1 MKQAT
6 TILRISREAK
16 IRIQGEERL
25 KRQELSANTKKSMIS
40 KSAAGETDREREIR
54 LAKERKV
61 AAANG
66 GEVAEE
72 TNQELTEM
80 PRVGDKV
87 ILKTS
92 GLAGK
97 VTKVS
102 DEIVTVAA
110 GFIVAEAKLNELE
123 KSSSSTSSVKTSS
136 TQTFAGVKKKPTS
149 PSRAARASRSS
160 ASRRTAWSRTAS
172 SSSAS
177 SKWWTPS
184 DTRLGYTVTCSNNF
198 SKNPL

>member
-1 MKQAT
+1 
-6 TILRISREAK
+6 
-16 IRIQGEERL
+16 
-25 KRQELSANTKKSMIS
+25 MIS

-80 PRVGDKV
+80 PTVGDKV

-110 GFIVAEAKLNELE
+110 GFIVAEAKLNELWE
-123 KSSSSTSSVKTSS
+123 A
-136 TQTFAGVKKKPTS
+136 FAVFSFVGKDELLS
-149 PSRAARASRSS
+149 NIC
-160 ASRRTAWSRTAS
+160 RREEETGIA
-172 SSSAS
+172 
-177 SKWWTPS
+177 
-184 DTRLGYTVTCSNNF
+184 F
-198 SKNPL
+198 

>member
-1 MKQAT
+1 
-6 TILRISREAK
+6 
-16 IRIQGEERL
+16 
-25 KRQELSANTKKSMIS
+25 MIS

-72 TNQELTEM
+72 TNEELTEM

-110 GFIVAEAKLNELE
+110 GFIVAEAKLNELW
-123 KSSSSTSSVKTSS
+123 KPSPSSPSSVKTSS
-136 TQTFAGVKKKPTS
+136 SQTFAGVKKKPAS
-149 PSRAARASRSS
+149 PSRAARRI
-160 ASRRTAWSRTAS
+160 RR
-172 SSSAS
+172 
-177 SKWWTPS
+177 
-184 DTRLGYTVTCSNNF
+184 LF
-198 SKNPL
+198 